1 MVGTDATVSG
11 PAVLR
16 GTVIAPGSKS
26 YTHRALAV
34 ATLYGGD
41 VTIYNASDSDAN
53 VGMAAACSRFGA
65 RVDRDGCTFRVRGL
79 DCRPPA
85 PCTADVGNS
94 GTALRI
100 AVAMASLSQGKA
112 TVTGDASLRN
122 RPTGAL
128 VGALRALGGKADG
141 VRRADAHGRPE
152 VYAPI
157 TAGGGLAGGTA
168 VVRAGESSQHISALL
183 IAANSAA
190 ADTEIAVRGP
200 LVSGPYVAMT
210 VAVLGAFGMA
220 THADFGSRRFSV
232 RSGQRPVP
240 PARYEVPG
248 DYSQAAFFLAAA
260 CLTDSDVTIHG
271 LDPGDWQGDRAVV
284 GLLMRMGAEIEE
296 GPRGGLRVRG
306 PFRLRGIDA
315 DLSDTP
321 DLFPVMAVAGAHAEG
336 ATRLYNMPQIRTKET
351 DRIAVIE
358 RELGRH
364 GIRTASGPDEMT
376 VHGRMPGSAIPEYD
390 FSADGGMGVSDH
402 RVAMAL
408 SLAGLA
414 GRGAV
419 IRDAGS
425 VSISYPS
432 YFDEL
437 RRLGAGVEMSGG
449 Q

>member
-16 GTVIAPGSKS
+16 GTVTAPGSKS
-26 YTHRALAV
+26 HTHRALA
-34 ATLYGGD
+34 AAALYGAD
-41 VTIYNASDSDAN
+41 VSIDNASDSDACM
-53 VGMAAACSRFGA
+53 GMAAACSRFGA
-65 RVDRDGCTFRVRGL
+65 RVDRDGGTLRVRGL
-79 DCRPPA
+79 DGRPPS

-100 AVAMASLSQGKA
+100 AVAMAALSQGEA
-112 TVTGDASLRN
+112 TVTGDASLRS
-122 RPTGAL
+122 RPTGVL
-128 VGALRALGGKADG
+128 VGALRALGAKADG
-141 VRRADAHGRPE
+141 VRRADALGRPE

-168 VVRAGESSQHISALL
+168 VVRADESSQHVSALM
-183 IAANSAA
+183 IAASSAA
-190 ADTEIAVRGP
+190 ADTEIVVRGP
-200 LVSGPYVAMT
+200 LVSRPYVEIT
-210 VAVLGAFGMA
+210 VEVLA
-220 THADFGSRRFSV
+220 TYGIPIDANLSAGRIVV
-232 RSGQRPVP
+232 RSGHRPVS
-240 PARYEVPG
+240 PARYAVPG

-260 CLTDSDVTIHG
+260 CLTDSDVTILG
-271 LDPGDWQGDRAVV
+271 LDPGDRQGDKAILR
-284 GLLMRMGAEIEE
+284 LLMRMGAEIDLNP
-296 GPRGGLRVRG
+296 GGGLRVRG

-315 DLSDTP
+315 DLSATP
-321 DLFPVMAVAGAHAEG
+321 DLFPVMAVVGAHAEG
-336 ATRLYNMPQIRTKET
+336 PTRLHSMPQIRTKET
-351 DRIAVIE
+351 DRIAVVE

-376 VHGRMPGSAIPEYD
+376 VHGRGPDPGIEYD

-419 IRDAGS
+419 IRDAGC

-437 RRLGAGVEMSGG
+437 RRLGVGVEMSGG
-449 Q
+449 P